1 MGIPNIPLCPPGARP
16 LHVPPSPPGQ
26 TAGHSSLQPPPAPA
40 ADTAR
45 ASQRP
50 DFSPWRGT
58 PQLPVPGINPGQLKQ
73 QEDKGA
79 VPALRPRRPGCPA
92 TTLAGSWRSC
102 SVTAPGPLR
111 QESQASGLGRGG
123 FFVPLRRRNDL
134 SPSLPLSLL
143 FDVELPRFSQPEI
156 LFPFPHRVT
165 CRERAESSSRH
176 IPPPQQFLKPSGKYW
191 AGTEANWKPA
201 VPGPKI
207 PARTLAGSPNHGF
220 KPPSAT
226 PAMGTGANQCW
237 ELQRQGF
244 AGALCRCKGWIRKDV
259 KVLSEF
265 LCFWMFPSDHQDPL
279 TWLLLSP
286 QTAPVTQPRP
296 GHILQTKHP
305 QAKTHPEVLQDLP
318 QAGASPLAS

>member
-26 TAGHSSLQPPPAPA
+26 TAGHSSLKPPPAPA

-45 ASQRP
+45 ASQRL

-58 PQLPVPGINPGQLKQ
+58 PQLLVPGINPGQLKQ

-134 SPSLPLSLL
+134 SPSLS
-143 FDVELPRFSQPEI
+143 FSTWSCPVFHSQKFFSHF
-156 LFPFPHRVT
+156 LT
-165 CRERAESSSRH
+165 ESR
-176 IPPPQQFLKPSGKYW
+176 
-191 AGTEANWKPA
+191 
-201 VPGPKI
+201 
-207 PARTLAGSPNHGF
+207 AGSEPSLPPDTFIPLPNSF
-220 KPPSAT
+220 
-226 PAMGTGANQCW
+226 
-237 ELQRQGF
+237 
-244 AGALCRCKGWIRKDV
+244 
-259 KVLSEF
+259 
-265 LCFWMFPSDHQDPL
+265 
-279 TWLLLSP
+279 
-286 QTAPVTQPRP
+286 
-296 GHILQTKHP
+296 
-305 QAKTHPEVLQDLP
+305 
-318 QAGASPLAS
+318 